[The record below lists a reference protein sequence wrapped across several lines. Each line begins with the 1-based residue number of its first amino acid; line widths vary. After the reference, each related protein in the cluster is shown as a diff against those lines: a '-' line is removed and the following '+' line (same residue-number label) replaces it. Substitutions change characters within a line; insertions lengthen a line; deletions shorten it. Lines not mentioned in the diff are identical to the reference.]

1 MLIIGERINSSRK
14 PVARAIAKK
23 EEKFLI
29 EQARLQIESGA
40 HFIDVNCAVSLEKEK
55 EDLIWL
61 IKTLQD
67 NLKTPISIDSPDP
80 EAIES
85 ALKIHKGKAFVNSIT
100 AEARKLKIM
109 LDILKGKDAFVV
121 GLTIDDSGIPH
132 TSKRRVKLAKDLVNF
147 LKQAGIESDNIYID
161 PLVKPISSES
171 DQAKNFL
178 EAVRMLKQSGIKT
191 IGGLSNVSYGLPARR
206 ILNAVFLSLAIEAGI
221 DAVIIDPV
229 DELMQSVID
238 SFRNQRPKEVPSE
251 SEGKP
256 ATEGSPERKRVET
269 RNQNISEEAFKLV
282 KEALLGEDAYCAN
295 YIKAFREGK
304 LT

>member
-14 PVARAIAKK
+14 PVARAIVRKD
-23 EEKFLI
+23 EKFLI

-40 HFIDVNCAVSLEKEK
+40 HFIDINCAVSLEKEK

-67 NLKTPISIDSPDP
+67 NLRAPICIDSPNP

-85 ALKIHKGKAFVNSIT
+85 ALKIHKGKPFVNSIT
-100 AEARKLKIM
+100 AETGKLKIM
-109 LDILKGKDAFVV
+109 LGILKGKDAFAI
-121 GLTIDDSGIPH
+121 GLTIDDSGIPR
-132 TSKRRVKLAKDLVNF
+132 TSKRRVKIANDLVNF
-147 LKQAGIESDNIYID
+147 LKQDGIESDDIYID
-161 PLVKPISSES
+161 PLVKPISSEP
-171 DQAKNFL
+171 DQAKSFL

-229 DELMQSVID
+229 DEVVQSAIKAGD
-238 SFRNQRPKEVPSE
+238 KSLPFQEE
-251 SEGKP
+251 S
-256 ATEGSPERKRVET
+256 
-269 RNQNISEEAFKLV
+269 FKLA
-282 KEALLGEDAYCAN
+282 KQALLGEDAYCKD
-295 YIKAFREGK
+295 YIRAFREER
-304 LT
+304 LI

>member
-67 NLKTPISIDSPDP
+67 NLEVYISIDSPNP
-80 EAIES
+80 EVIEQ
-85 ALKIHKGKAFVNSIT
+85 ALKIHKGKPFVNSIT
-100 AEARKLKIM
+100 AESEKLKHM
-109 LDILKGKDAFVV
+109 LGILEDKDVFVIA
-121 GLTIDDSGIPH
+121 LTIDNNGIPD
-132 TSKRRVKLAKDLVNF
+132 TSEKRIKLAKDLVNS

-178 EAVRMLKQSGIKT
+178 EAVRMLKQSGINT

-229 DELMQSVID
+229 DELIQSGIKAGD
-238 SFRNQRPKEVPSE
+238 KGLPF
-251 SEGKP
+251 
-256 ATEGSPERKRVET
+256 
-269 RNQNISEEAFKLV
+269 SEETFELA

>member
-67 NLKTPISIDSPDP
+67 NLEVYISIDSPNP
-80 EAIES
+80 EVIEQ
-85 ALKIHKGKAFVNSIT
+85 ALKIHKGKPFVNSIT
-100 AEARKLKIM
+100 AESEKLKHM
-109 LDILKGKDAFVV
+109 LGILEDKDVFVIA
-121 GLTIDDSGIPH
+121 LTIDNNGIPD
-132 TSKRRVKLAKDLVNF
+132 TSEKRIKLAKDLVNS

-191 IGGLSNVSYGLPARR
+191 IGGLSNASYGLPARR
-206 ILNAVFLSLAIEAGI
+206 ILNAVFLSLAIEAGM

-229 DELMQSVID
+229 DELIQSGIKAGD
-238 SFRNQRPKEVPSE
+238 KGLPF
-251 SEGKP
+251 
-256 ATEGSPERKRVET
+256 
-269 RNQNISEEAFKLV
+269 SEETFELA